1 MNRIEH
7 EAAPL
12 REKNEAQNNGL
23 VPSAVVWGF
32 ISLMFISEVVSTA
45 FVVFKLT
52 GIVDW
57 TWKVTLI
64 PVWFLVNLIVTATT
78 FLLVIV
84 LIKRKK

>member
-12 REKNEAQNNGL
+12 RGKDEAQNNGL

-32 ISLMFISEVVSTA
+32 INLMFISEVASTA

-78 FLLVIV
+78 FLLVII
-84 LIKRKK
+84 LIKREK

>member
-57 TWKVTLI
+57 TWKVALI
-64 PVWFLVNLIVTATT
+64 PVWILVNLIVSATT
-78 FLLVIV
+78 FLLVIIM
-84 LIKRKK
+84 LKRKK

>member
-12 REKNEAQNNGL
+12 RGKDVAQNNGL

-32 ISLMFISEVVSTA
+32 INLMFISEVVSTA

>member
-12 REKNEAQNNGL
+12 RGKDEAQNNGL

-32 ISLMFISEVVSTA
+32 INLMFISEVASTA

>member
-12 REKNEAQNNGL
+12 REKNEAQNNGI

-32 ISLMFISEVVSTA
+32 INLMFISEVASTA

-78 FLLVIV
+78 FLLVII
-84 LIKRKK
+84 LIKREK